1 MLPDTDAQY
10 RINDLFEYYANGVQ
24 KGDVKQIANCYAL
37 PCTILSDNLSA
48 VYTTAA
54 KLESVISQ
62 GKRFYKQVGIA
73 SVFADVLNKQ
83 QVTERIYRVKV
94 HWQYYTATGNPVY
107 DCDYYYLV
115 RLNSED
121 NWKIEVAISI
131 DEQDKVAELTNKKG
145 A

>member
-1 MLPDTDAQY
+1 MLQETDAQY
-10 RINDLFEYYANGVQ
+10 RINDLFEYYSAGVR
-24 KGDVKQIANCYAL
+24 KGDIKQIANCYTL

-54 KLESVISQ
+54 KLESVIAQ

-83 QVTERIYRVKV
+83 QITERIYRVKV
-94 HWQYYTATGNPVY
+94 HWQYYSVNEQPIY

-115 RLNSED
+115 RLNED
-121 NWKIEVAISI
+121 GKWKIEVAISI
-131 DEQDKVAELTNKKG
+131 NEQEKVAELTQKKG